1 MGIAHR
7 IKSHTMKN
15 IDSPQFP
22 NIDKVITG
30 FITNQIRFHTIQLFR
45 KSGSTAFVQEGTG
58 VLIDF
63 YGVLCLFTSNQIIE
77 DSFEKNQ
84 LYFKLGPEE
93 YILCTG
99 NTEESEPKRKSLDTA
114 YIILDLDIAE
124 SLLNI
129 GYKFLPNEKILPNH
143 DSLDTPQ
150 YAIVGFPKPTI
161 GQEQENT
168 QTNGSYIISSMAP
181 DNYYDNH
188 IYTKEDNFIISY
200 TSPQEIM
207 IGVKSKSK
215 ELFDVSGSGLWYIS
229 ITKNQETIKYVYH
242 LIGIITELYIHKRHQ
257 FLIATKINLI
267 TDRLTTAI
275 S

>member
-1 MGIAHR
+1 
-7 IKSHTMKN
+7 MKN
-15 IDSPQFP
+15 IDSSQIS

-30 FITNQIRFHTIQLFR
+30 FINNHIRFHTIQLFR
-45 KSGSTAFVQEGTG
+45 KSGSTEYTLEGTG
-58 VLIDF
+58 VLTDF
-63 YGVLCLFTSNQIIE
+63 YGVLCLFTFNQIIE

-84 LYFKLGPEE
+84 LYFKLGPDE

-99 NTEESEPKRKSLDTA
+99 NTVESEPKRKSLDVA

-150 YAIVGFPKPTI
+150 YAVVGFPKPTS

-168 QTNGSYIISSMAP
+168 QTNGSYIISPMAP

-188 IYTKEDNFIISY
+188 IYTKEDNFIMSY
-200 TSPQEIM
+200 ASAQEIM
-207 IGVKSKSK
+207 TGVKSKSK

-229 ITKNQETIKYVYH
+229 ITKNDETVEYDYH
-242 LIGIITELYIHKRHQ
+242 LIGIITELYLHKRHQ
-257 FLIATKINLI
+257 FLIATKINLLI
-267 TDRLTTAI
+267 DQLTTAI